1 MGRPLTNCDGAAL
14 GRTVRPTLGHEE
26 GLVGVACTA
35 CCRAVH
41 VNDAR
46 DHCSANFSEN
56 GVVQGFTHKI
66 PERMLPRSQPWDAGL
81 A

>member
-46 DHCSANFSEN
+46 YHFPV
-56 GVVQGFTHKI
+56 GTGMLQGFTHKI
-66 PERMLPRSQPWDAGL
+66 PEKLCMEAVCRVSRSRR
-81 A
+81 

>member
-1 MGRPLTNCDGAAL
+1 MGRPLTNFDGAAL
-14 GRTVRPTLGHEE
+14 DGTFRPTLGHEE

-46 DHCSANFSEN
+46 DHSSAKFSEN
-56 GVVQGFTHKI
+56 GVVQVFTHKR
-66 PERMLPRSQPWDAGL
+66 PEKRSLGSDPSS
-81 A
+81 